1 MGSSTTDRSMIREY
15 NAGIRALGGEG
26 NERKFELS
34 FSSEEPYTR
43 YWGVEILDHGE
54 GCMDLTRLQE
64 IGCVLF
70 NHNRDAVIAKVN
82 RVWTENNRGKAEI
95 EFDTDEDAEKIYQ
108 KVKSGTLKGVSVGYV
123 VDAWEEVLS
132 NKESADGRFKGP
144 CRIAR
149 KWTPYGL
156 LQSMKQ
162 NAMELFGAGIDINVP
177 VRTSYDLQAGAPLS
191 NAAISN
197 LQSQSLDWVGASS
210 RSSSGRSKS
219 TSKTTTKT
227 TTKTRTK
234 NSGSKNTSGKMR
246 SGLQRNAVGGIFD
259 TPQVGWYAEAGNSE
273 ALIPLDGSK
282 RAMSAL

>member
-1 MGSSTTDRSMIREY
+1 MGSSTTDRPMIREY
-15 NAGIRALGGEG
+15 NAGIRALEGKG

-132 NKESADGRFKGP
+132 NKESADGRFRGP

-149 KWTPYGL
+149 KWTPYEISIVSVPADATVGVGRQMEKPSGL
-156 LQSMKQ
+156 LGLYEKQ
-162 NAMELFGAGIDINVP
+162 LQINKNRAG
-177 VRTSYDLQAGAPLS
+177 
-191 NAAISN
+191 
-197 LQSQSLDWVGASS
+197 
-210 RSSSGRSKS
+210 
-219 TSKTTTKT
+219 
-227 TTKTRTK
+227 
-234 NSGSKNTSGKMR
+234 GKR
-246 SGLQRNAVGGIFD
+246 
-259 TPQVGWYAEAGNSE
+259 
-273 ALIPLDGSK
+273 
-282 RAMSAL
+282 